1 MNNIDKYIKLNLSL
15 VKGDLIGL
23 VCCSVFASLGVFLP
37 SLAIVALVLLVVI
50 IVLVI
55 RIYVKLFE
63 KTLFKEEAVLYQSL
77 PVSTEEI
84 IVAKTFVATVAT
96 TAAWIGLMGG
106 TSIGL
111 ALLSSSAMEP
121 MLASVFLDLL
131 NDVGAASAPIVALQ
145 AVSESFCLATT
156 IFALSAIFNCRP
168 KIERSTLLRVT
179 AVAVFVISFDIK
191 RDYIPD
197 FINGVT
203 DNNMLISGLVEILLS
218 VVIGIVALAITKH
231 YLDKRFFLE

>member
-23 VCCSVFASLGVFLP
+23 VCCSVFASLGIFLP

-121 MLASVFLDLL
+121 ILASVFLDLL
-131 NDVGAASAPIVALQ
+131 NDVGAASAPIVIGLLCIQLIDSKRNDSLCRSNTLYNRQLQ
-145 AVSESFCLATT
+145 AS
-156 IFALSAIFNCRP
+156 
-168 KIERSTLLRVT
+168 LLCN
-179 AVAVFVISFDIK
+179 IC
-191 RDYIPD
+191 
-197 FINGVT
+197 
-203 DNNMLISGLVEILLS
+203 
-218 VVIGIVALAITKH
+218 TKH
-231 YLDKRFFLE
+231 CCRTNKRLICNIDNTLFREGEFAFLRLK